1 MNKTILLVLAG
12 LLLGGCSLF
21 KFSVSTG
28 DTPLPKDQLELR
40 MMTRGLG
47 SEFNAAVIG
56 AADSILAAASDPQ
69 VRIRALRWKLGATS
83 AAASAALQTA
93 PEVALLDLW
102 IFACRMDAYLAQAPD
117 SLLFGEA
124 SAPARETGR
133 QMLQRTQR
141 MAREHLDR
149 DRYELMHAFV
159 TAYCLDH
166 PADKPEFGNS
176 DRLLAWTDY
185 LRENGQEYTVA
196 VGSVSEVM
204 ADVSDRMSAA
214 TRRFT
219 DGIAWSKEIL
229 ELQLQQD
236 SVRDRLTARLDSLS
250 YDFSRMVAV
259 AEHTPE
265 IFDYLG
271 DSFTRQFEEL
281 IATVNDGV
289 DNAFAN
295 IDRQRTEIEHFL
307 ARQQREVMAEARSA
321 AEQVVRDTLDGL
333 PALVRSILLWI
344 ILFVVVLFSIPFTLG
359 FLLGRVRRKKKE
371 AVPPDD
377 NKN

>member
-47 SEFNAAVIG
+47 SEFNAAVIR

-102 IFACRMDAYLAQAPD
+102 IFACRMDAYLAQTPD

-149 DRYELMHAFV
+149 NRYELMHAFV
-159 TAYCLDH
+159 TAYCPDH

-333 PALVRSILLWI
+333 PALVRSILLWV

-359 FLLGRVRRKKKE
+359 FLLGRVRRRKQE
-371 AVPPDD
+371 AAQPND
-377 NKN
+377 NK

>member
-141 MAREHLDR
+141 MAREHLNHN
-149 DRYELMHAFV
+149 RYELMHAFV

-204 ADVSDRMSAA
+204 ADMSDRMSAA

-229 ELQLQQD
+229 ELQLRQD

-359 FLLGRVRRKKKE
+359 FLLGRVRRRKKE
-371 AVPPDD
+371 AAQPDD
-377 NKN
+377 DKY